1 MGYEWDAENADAH
14 FKKHGVSFERGSH
27 IFENPVFQREDDR
40 IAYGE
45 PRIIAL
51 GESDGGVLVVVYTQR
66 GDNRRIISV
75 RKASPDERELYYS
88 AVRHLE

>member
-27 IFENPVFQREDDR
+27 IFDNSVLQREDAR
-40 IAYGE
+40 IDYGE

-51 GESDGGVLVVVYTQR
+51 GEVDGDVLVVVYTQR
-66 GDNRRIISV
+66 GDNRRIISA

-88 AVRHLE
+88 AIRHLK

>member
-14 FKKHGVSFERGSH
+14 LKKHGVSFERGSH
-27 IFENPVFQREDDR
+27 IFDNPVLEREDAR

-51 GESDGGVLVVVYTQR
+51 GEVDGGVLVVVYTQR
-66 GDNRRIISV
+66 ADNR
-75 RKASPDERELYYS
+75 
-88 AVRHLE
+88 